1 MTKEDDAEVAEL
13 LKALFILADKIEAHN
28 AQERRRISAARLDAI
43 MLVDAMIWDDE
54 DAEQARIDA
63 CMERV
68 RAYSDAGDVAAH
80 GWMLAA
86 IDERISMRQ
95 HGPWAAVQWVRAR
108 VGRYLSN
115 TEATA
120 LH

>member
-1 MTKEDDAEVAEL
+1 MTEADEAEAAEL
-13 LKALFILADKIEAHN
+13 LKELVMLDARIAAQDE
-28 AQERRRISAARLDAI
+28 QERRRISAANLDAV
-43 MLVDAMIWDDE
+43 MLVYAMIHEDE

-86 IDERISMRQ
+86 IDERISTRQ